1 VTIHTQWFALHVWE
15 YFKQGL
21 YILYVWLSFCYIL
34 YSLCAFFYC
43 FVLLIDMSLH
53 TDTFSWFRA
62 NQYLLFLLNDVCL
75 AEKQHIPI
83 LKCLVWLDRDSNSR
97 STALEAKQNNKKKH
111 TNFIKYN
118 KKRARH
124 TIYIVQ
130 KLTCSHR
137 DIAENM
143 AELALNNNHY
153 IWK

>member
-1 VTIHTQWFALHVWE
+1 
-15 YFKQGL
+15 
-21 YILYVWLSFCYIL
+21 
-34 YSLCAFFYC
+34 
-43 FVLLIDMSLH
+43 MSLH

-118 KKRARH
+118 KKRAKH
-124 TIYIVQ
+124 TIYIVP
-130 KLTCSHR
+130 
-137 DIAENM
+137 A
-143 AELALNNNHY
+143 
-153 IWK
+153 